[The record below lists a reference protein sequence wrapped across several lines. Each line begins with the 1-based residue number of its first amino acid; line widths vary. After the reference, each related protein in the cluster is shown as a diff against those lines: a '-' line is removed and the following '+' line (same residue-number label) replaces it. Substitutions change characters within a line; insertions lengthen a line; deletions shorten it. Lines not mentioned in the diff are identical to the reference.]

1 MPLANSNDVTLEY
14 EDTGAPD
21 APVILLIMGLGMQLT
36 AWPEALREG
45 LAARGFRVLAF
56 DNRDAGLSTRIR
68 VRRSPNLLLQ
78 IARSWMRLPVRTPY
92 PLSDMAAD
100 TVGLLDALAI
110 PRAHV
115 VGASMGGMIAQVLAA
130 EHPGRVL
137 TLTSIMSSSG
147 NRRVS
152 KPAPHARRA
161 LLSRPDAPA
170 DPESVTRHLM
180 GVFGVIGS
188 PGYPTEQGE
197 LRARVERSLK
207 RAHYPRGVLHQLLAV
222 LASGDRRRL
231 LARISAPTLVI
242 HGAADPLVPVA
253 AGRDTARHVRG
264 AELLVIEGMGHD
276 LPAGLVPTLVD
287 AIANHCA
294 AKP

>member
-92 PLSDMAAD
+92 TLSDMAAD